1 MIDAAGI
8 GRIKNLPMNDFTV
21 LLHLDRQI
29 AFRNLHAGGAI
40 AVNPH
45 CTKMNDV
52 AVDAG
57 LDDGGEKI
65 VGGIEIVVDRVT
77 LVIRRLHRMGRR
89 ALYGEVHDSV
99 GPPLNNERQK
109 AMIILGDVEVVK
121 GSNLAGYL
129 FPSPNTFSD
138 RPDWRERRCL

>member
-1 MIDAAGI
+1 MIDAPGI

-21 LLHLDRQI
+21 LLQFNRQI
-29 AFRNLHAGGAI
+29 AFRNLHPGGAI

-52 AVDAG
+52 AVHAG

-77 LVIRRLHRMGRR
+77 LVIR
-89 ALYGEVHDSV
+89 
-99 GPPLNNERQK
+99 
-109 AMIILGDVEVVK
+109 
-121 GSNLAGYL
+121 
-129 FPSPNTFSD
+129 
-138 RPDWRERRCL
+138 